1 LPFYAPTAEVT
12 ERRGESTRA
21 PMCESFGYKC
31 AWFAVKGASAV
42 AIADELLGADA
53 KRATS
58 RLVPADLESAMAQI
72 TSG

>member
-1 LPFYAPTAEVT
+1 
-12 ERRGESTRA
+12 
-21 PMCESFGYKC
+21 MCESFGYKC